1 MQFELIDEI
10 IEKIYAGNFKQR
22 LKALHDLSYFN
33 SEKAFS
39 AIMKS
44 LTDDEAKIRTL
55 AARSLKKYYQHYQR
69 TITEELI
76 KLLHDSD
83 NETALSAA
91 EALSEA
97 ADPKTVESL
106 LKLIYGGDEKLKIY
120 AIIACKK
127 IKDDNIK
134 EALVKLIKES
144 GEGKTDNKQILSA
157 AINALSENISPDLL
171 PLIIKKG
178 IQDADARVRAS
189 SIEAISNLNMDKN
202 VIIELL
208 RPMLSENNAR
218 IVANACAALHKAGDD
233 TIFEDI
239 DRLLKHEN
247 KWVRASGCYVLGRI
261 GSDNAIKLLLK
272 YKTDGEPEVRINAA
286 RSIFNFKTEKAA
298 AALIEMTADEDNKVK
313 SEVFRLILKLN
324 ENYAFWPVIDLLK
337 SGNKTLTIMAASVL
351 CNIGDDAGIAVLKET
366 LDKISD
372 GAYKKEF
379 NKYYLILSE
388 ICDKKKRNARNM
400 STYKENAEGEKD
412 FNAGVNS
419 PEDGIAIPLEL
430 LLQPGEE
437 KNFAHII
444 IEKLFHKS
452 QFLREEAALELSYI
466 NSKKAVF
473 ALSRGLCDP
482 VPKVRSICARS
493 ISRHCLDYPE
503 LLPDIKD
510 KLIELLYDDYSE
522 AAQNAAAAL
531 GYIRDKAAVPA
542 LLEILSHENPNTRLY
557 AAMALGRMADKTV
570 SGHLIELLKKDDNK
584 KVRATVITSL
594 GFIGEAEFYDIIVKY
609 GFEDKDPHVRASAIE
624 ALAKLK
630 IAPGKI
636 SGVIKKALEDIN
648 NRVIA
653 NACIALWK
661 IDDLSAMTY
670 VTKLVKNPDKWY
682 RASASYVL
690 GQIAS
695 VEAVNILLSLKND
708 AEADVRLNAARA
720 LGNIK
725 SPKAITAL
733 VEMLDDSDEV
743 VKNTAY
749 DAIIKCNDKFAFW
762 PMAQYLKS
770 KYEILRF
777 MATVVLCNIGD
788 LACVPLILETAAM
801 ERNNEVK
808 TEIIKY
814 LKLLVHNRPV
824 ESFKEVFDKKYGNQ
838 PAAEEGLKLIE
849 NIDVTREIKIKLY
862 TAAAESQFKK
872 VAEAAIASLNSLSDP
887 PAA

>member
-1 MQFELIDEI
+1 MQLELIDEI
-10 IEKIYAGNFKQR
+10 IEKIYAGGFKQR

-44 LTDDEAKIRTL
+44 LSDDEAKIRTL
-55 AARSLKKYYQHYQR
+55 AAKSLKKYYQHYQR

-76 KLLHDSD
+76 KLLHDPD
-83 NETALSAA
+83 NQTALSAA

-97 ADPKTVESL
+97 ADPKTVENL
-106 LKLIYGGDEKLKIY
+106 LKFIYGGDEKLKIY
-120 AIIACKK
+120 SIIACKK

-144 GEGKTDNKQILSA
+144 GGTDDKKILSA
-157 AINALSENISPDLL
+157 AINALSENITPDLL

-178 IQDADARVRAS
+178 LQDEDARVRAS
-189 SIEAISNLNMDKN
+189 AIEAISNLNMDKA
-202 VIIELL
+202 VLIELL

-218 IVANACAALHKAGDD
+218 IVANACAALYKAGDD

-239 DRLLKHEN
+239 NRLLKHEN

-261 GSDNAIKLLLK
+261 GGDNAFKLLLK
-272 YKTDGEPEVRINAA
+272 YKTDGDAEVRINAA

-298 AALIEMTADEDNKVK
+298 TALIEMTNDEDNKVK

-324 ENYAFWPVIDLLK
+324 ESYAFWPVIDLFK
-337 SGNKTLTIMAASVL
+337 SDNKTLIIMAANIL
-351 CNIGDDAGIAVLKET
+351 CNIGDDAGIPVIKEA
-366 LDKISD
+366 LDKIAD
-372 GAYKKEF
+372 GAYKKEL
-379 NKYYLILSE
+379 NKYLLILNE

-400 STYKENAEGEKD
+400 STYRENAEAEKE
-412 FNAGVNS
+412 FNSGISQA
-419 PEDGIAIPLEL
+419 EEGIAIPVEL

-493 ISRHCLDYPE
+493 ISRHCLNYPE
-503 LLPDIKD
+503 LMPDIKD
-510 KLIELLYDDYSE
+510 KLLELLYDDYSE
-522 AAQNAAAAL
+522 AAQNAATAL

-542 LLEILSHENPNTRLY
+542 LLEILNHENPNTRLY

-584 KVRATVITSL
+584 KVRATVITAL
-594 GFIGEAEFYDIIVKY
+594 GYIGEAEFYDTIIKY

-624 ALAKLK
+624 ALAKLD
-630 IAPGKI
+630 IAPDKI
-636 SGVIKKALEDIN
+636 SGVIKKALDDIN

-661 IDDLSAMTY
+661 TGDLSAMTY
-670 VTKLVKNPDKWY
+670 ITRLVKNTDKWY
-682 RASASYVL
+682 RASACYVL
-690 GQIAS
+690 GQIAN
-695 VEAVNILLSLKND
+695 VEAANILLSLKND
-708 AEADVRLNAARA
+708 PEGDVRLNAARA

-725 SPKAITAL
+725 SPKAINAL
-733 VEMLDDSDEV
+733 VEMLDDEDEV

-749 DAIIKCNDKFAFW
+749 DAIIKCSDKFAFW

-777 MATVVLCNIGD
+777 MASVVLCNIGD
-788 LACVPLILETAAM
+788 TACVPLILETAAI
-801 ERNNEVK
+801 ERNKEVK
-808 TEIIKY
+808 TEILKY
-814 LKLLVHNRPV
+814 LKLFVHNHPV
-824 ESFKEVFDKKYGNQ
+824 ESFKEIFDKKYGNQ

-849 NIDVTREIKIKLY
+849 NIDITREIKIKLY

-872 VAEAAIASLNSLSDP
+872 VSEAAAARLNSLQTP

>member
-10 IEKIYAGNFKQR
+10 IEKIYAGDFKQR

-44 LTDDEAKIRTL
+44 LSDDEAKIRTL

-76 KLLHDSD
+76 KLLNDAD

-106 LKLIYGGDEKLKIY
+106 LKFIYGGDEKLKIY
-120 AIIACKK
+120 SIIACKK

-134 EALVKLIKES
+134 EALVKIIKES
-144 GEGKTDNKQILSA
+144 GEKDDKKILSA
-157 AINALSENISPDLL
+157 AINALSETISPDLL

-178 IQDADARVRAS
+178 LQDEDARVRAS
-189 SIEAISNLNMDKN
+189 AIEAISNLNMDKS
-202 VIIELL
+202 VLIELL

-218 IVANACAALHKAGDD
+218 IIANACAALYKAGDD

-239 DRLLKHEN
+239 NRLLKHKN

-261 GSDNAIKLLLK
+261 GGDNAFKLLLK
-272 YKTDGEPEVRINAA
+272 YKTDGDSEVRINAA
-286 RSIFNFKTEKAA
+286 RSILNFKTEKAA
-298 AALIEMTADEDNKVK
+298 AALIEMANDEDNKVK
-313 SEVFRLILKLN
+313 SEILRLILKLN
-324 ENYAFWPVIDLLK
+324 ESYAFWPVIDLFK
-337 SGNKTLTIMAASVL
+337 SGDKTLIIMAASVL
-351 CNIGDDAGIAVLKET
+351 CNIGDDAGIPVLKEA
-366 LDKISD
+366 LDKLSN
-372 GAYKKEF
+372 GAYKKEL
-379 NKYYLILSE
+379 NKYLLILNE
-388 ICDKKKRNARNM
+388 ICDKKKIKVRNM
-400 STYKENAEGEKD
+400 STYKENAEAEKD
-412 FNAGVNS
+412 FNAGINQS
-419 PEDGIAIPLEL
+419 EEGIAIPVEL
-430 LLQPGEE
+430 LLQQGEE

-482 VPKVRSICARS
+482 VPKVRAICARS
-493 ISRHCLDYPE
+493 VSRYCLNYAE
-503 LLPDIKD
+503 LMPDIKD
-510 KLIELLYDDYSE
+510 KLLELLYDDYSE
-522 AAQNAAAAL
+522 AAQNAATAL
-531 GYIRDKAAVPA
+531 GFIRDKAAVPA

-557 AAMALGRMADKTV
+557 AAMALGRMADNTV

-594 GFIGEAEFYDIIVKY
+594 GFIGEAEFYDTIIKY

-624 ALAKLK
+624 ALSKLK
-630 IAPGKI
+630 IAPDKI
-636 SGVIKKALEDIN
+636 SGVIKKALVDIN

-661 IDDLSAMTY
+661 IGDLSAMTY
-670 VTKLVKNPDKWY
+670 VTKLVKSNDKWY

-690 GQIAS
+690 GQIAN

-725 SPKAITAL
+725 SPKAINAL

-749 DAIIKCNDKFAFW
+749 DAIIKCSDKFAFW

-777 MATVVLCNIGD
+777 MASVVLCNIGD
-788 LACVPLILETAAM
+788 PACVPLILETAAI
-801 ERNNEVK
+801 ERNKEVK
-808 TEIIKY
+808 NEILKY
-814 LKLLVHNRPV
+814 LKLFVHNHPL

-849 NIDVTREIKIKLY
+849 NIDITSEIKIKLY

-872 VAEAAIASLNSLSDP
+872 VSEAAVNRLNSLQAP